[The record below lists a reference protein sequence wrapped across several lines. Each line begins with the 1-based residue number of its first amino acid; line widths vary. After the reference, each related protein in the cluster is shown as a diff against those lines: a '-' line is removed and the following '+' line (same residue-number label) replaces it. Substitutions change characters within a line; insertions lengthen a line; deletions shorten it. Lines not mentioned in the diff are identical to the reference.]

1 MQFWRDTIGKSP
13 AMVVF
18 PPFFFPLGCGS
29 GSSPLMGKKEDIQEL
44 NSIPEMYRIRIR
56 TLEMVDFGA

>member
-1 MQFWRDTIGKSP
+1 
-13 AMVVF
+13 
-18 PPFFFPLGCGS
+18 
-29 GSSPLMGKKEDIQEL
+29 MGKKEDIQEL